1 MPHTPGQSAE
11 IDDGEIGVETEQCPD
26 AEMSQIP
33 DCGLGNNTLI
43 SCIESAHYAVG
54 LDQRNRPF
62 SASCGALGSCFNLHG
77 SETQVDTVHCPDTE
91 ILQIPDQSAE
101 ACDGE
106 TRVETDIVRSTSEIL
121 EANGEAELLS
131 SDGPAPSGMADT
143 EPATPVLLSPDG
155 QTDMEM
161 KEGQK
166 RCR

>member
-11 IDDGEIGVETEQCPD
+11 IDDGEIVVETEQCPD

-33 DCGLGNNTLI
+33 DCDLGNNTLI

-131 SDGPAPSGMADT
+131 SDGPAPSGMADM
-143 EPATPVLLSPDG
+143 EPATSVLSRLMVK
-155 QTDMEM
+155 QTW
-161 KEGQK
+161 K
-166 RCR
+166 